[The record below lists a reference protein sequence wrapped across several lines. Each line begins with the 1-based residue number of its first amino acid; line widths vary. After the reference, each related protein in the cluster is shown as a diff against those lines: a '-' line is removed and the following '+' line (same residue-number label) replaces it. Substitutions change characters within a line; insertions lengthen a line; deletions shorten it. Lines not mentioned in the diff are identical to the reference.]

1 MSFDKGDVVDAQG
14 HPSAAEQWLPAVIVD
29 KGGAAS
35 ATLYFACDGPRH
47 EHDIARHKIRAAATR
62 RNRTAKRV
70 AEAPGSSGSPQ
81 FARTAAKVAK
91 QPAAKPFGQ
100 PMPDL
105 PPPKPANPA
114 NPSLP
119 PNTAEEEDEEEE
131 LELEEDKEE
140 EEEEEEETA
149 VAAEGEAEEEEEEDA
164 WVEQQQEEARE
175 AANMPPPDMPP
186 PDQHAIIAADAAAV
200 AASLPV
206 SEAPPSPEAAA
217 ARCTGRARGRGRGR
231 RGGRRPPAQFPV
243 DVRPPNVLSLPHQV
257 AGHAAGGKPGN
268 RGNKRGRRSANGV
281 AVDNWYVGDDPCAD
295 PQQVLRRKLPLAMKK
310 MAIIGEQANLDI
322 FILARDKRTHRFVG
336 EQNNRGPWP
345 RYYVYNAGVDIA
357 EEGDQMGGNT
367 AAERRKSGG
376 LEKFQKELNSAKSA
390 YIRNDEKG
398 AYCYGHVYA
407 RTFNKDIGRPPKN
420 SAAERKRREPRPPQP
435 VTVRQSER
443 GGLPAP
449 EPDALAMVPA
459 TGSDTET
466 GGGGATETPSMAEAA
481 AAAGV
486 LDDEP
491 AVGTSAAAEAAEAA
505 AAAAA
510 AAAMP
515 PPPPTMTRAQ
525 KRMEAELE
533 DATESLDHLPFE

>member
-119 PNTAEEEDEEEE
+119 PNTAEEE
-131 LELEEDKEE
+131 EE
-140 EEEEEEETA
+140 EEEEDEEEETA
-149 VAAEGEAEEEEEEDA
+149 AAAKEEAEEEEEEDA

-268 RGNKRGRRSANGV
+268 RGNKRGRRSENGV

-398 AYCYGHVYA
+398 AYCSGHVYA
-407 RTFNKDIGRPPKN
+407 KTFNKDIGRPPKN

-459 TGSDTET
+459 TGSDMET

-486 LDDEP
+486 LDDELV
-491 AVGTSAAAEAAEAA
+491 AGTSAEVVAEVVVAVAV
-505 AAAAA
+505 
-510 AAAMP
+510 MP
-515 PPPPTMTRAQ
+515 PPPPTRTRRQ
-525 KRMEAELE
+525 KQMDADFEA
-533 DATESLDHLPFE
+533 ATDPNDPLPEFP